1 MTSPDHVIVL
11 TTLPASTDVQAF
23 GTALVEGRVAACV
36 NVLPEMT
43 SIYRWEGKV
52 EREPERQVV
61 IKTTAARLPDLRER
75 VRTLH
80 PYEVPEFIVLP
91 IIDGSEAYLKWV
103 RESTAPAARR

>member
-1 MTSPDHVIVL
+1 MTAPDHVIVL
-11 TTLPASTDVQAF
+11 TTLPANADVRAF
-23 GTALVEGRVAACV
+23 GTVLVEGRVAACV

-52 EREPERQVV
+52 EQEPERQVV

-75 VRTLH
+75 VRSLH
-80 PYEVPEFIVLP
+80 PYDVPEFIVLP

-103 RESTAPAARR
+103 RESTAPAATR